1 MKNALLRC
9 IVFWILFDA
18 LLYILGR
25 VLSLLPLE
33 WPRLG
38 FALLG
43 IADALLL
50 IWLFLKN
57 EKRSF
62 KSIELYWNRYT
73 VPKFL
78 YGLLIGTLI
87 MTVMIAVLIGF
98 TDVQLQRSTNTI
110 QPLTWLMY
118 LIVIIPLAWMEELA
132 FRSYTFIK
140 LNSTYGL
147 WWAQL
152 TSAVAFALYHVVY
165 GWSWQV
171 AFLGPFVWAF
181 VFGLAAIVSRGI
193 ALPTGI
199 HAALNFL
206 QLLTGMKADKLSVWT
221 LELKPNHSAN
231 AQAKLD
237 ATGVVLQILVLVTAV
252 LCTWWFLYKK
262 KTSTKKLLA

>member
-1 MKNALLRC
+1 MKNAFILC
-9 IVFWILFDA
+9 TVFWILFDA
-18 LLYILGR
+18 LLFVLGR
-25 VLSLLPLE
+25 ISSVLPFE

-43 IADALLL
+43 TAEALLL

-57 EKRSF
+57 EKRTF
-62 KSIELYWNRYT
+62 KNIELYWNRNT
-73 VPKFL
+73 LPKFL
-78 YGLLIGTLI
+78 CGLLIGTII
-87 MTVMIAVLIGF
+87 MTVMIAILVGF
-98 TDVQLQRSTNTI
+98 TDLELLRSKNTV

-118 LIVIIPLAWMEELA
+118 LIVIFPLAWMEELA
-132 FRSYTFIK
+132 FRSYTLIK
-140 LNSTYGL
+140 LNTAYGL

-152 TSAVAFALYHVVY
+152 ISAVAFALYHVVY

-181 VFGLAAIVSRGI
+181 VFGLAAVVSRGI

-206 QLLTGMKADKLSVWT
+206 QMLTGMKADKTSVWT
-221 LELKPNHSAN
+221 LELKPNHPTN

-237 ATGVVLQILVLVTAV
+237 ATGVILQVLVLIIAIC
-252 LCTWWFLYKK
+252 CTWWFLRKE
-262 KTSTKKLLA
+262 KTKTEKALA